1 VDWTKTRAYG
11 LGLAGIYINLKG
23 REAQGIVEPGDEYQ
37 NLKKELTEKLSGLKD
52 KDLGRPAINRLI
64 DTEKV
69 YHGPYRHEAPD
80 LIVAY
85 NEGYRASW
93 DSVTGRVNETVIE
106 DNLKAWSGDHCLD
119 PELVPGVFFSN
130 FKFTVDRPSIMDI
143 APTVLDLF
151 GLERP
156 KYFDGQSFLSDGS
169 LPVSEKTDK
178 NGRINPEEQKPK
190 KAKNND
196 KRKRR

>member
-1 VDWTKTRAYG
+1 
-11 LGLAGIYINLKG
+11 
-23 REAQGIVEPGDEYQ
+23 
-37 NLKKELTEKLSGLKD
+37 LKD
-52 KDLGRPAINRLI
+52 KDLGRAAINRLI
-64 DTEKV
+64 DTEKI
-69 YHGPYRHEAPD
+69 YHGPYRQEAPD

-85 NEGYRASW
+85 TEGYRVSW

-119 PELVPGVFFSN
+119 PDLVPGVFFSN
-130 FKFTVDRPSIMDI
+130 FKFEIDQPSIMDI

-151 GLERP
+151 GLEQP

-169 LPVSEKTDK
+169 QPASEKTDK
-178 NGRINPEEQKPK
+178 NDRIKTEKELKIK
-190 KAKNND
+190 KAKNNG